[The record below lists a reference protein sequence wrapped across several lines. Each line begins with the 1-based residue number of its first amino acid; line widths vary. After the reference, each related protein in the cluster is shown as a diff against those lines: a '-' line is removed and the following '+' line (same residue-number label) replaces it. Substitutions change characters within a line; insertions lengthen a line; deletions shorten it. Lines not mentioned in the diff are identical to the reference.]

1 MYLTQWLYL
10 LLLFYLSFS
19 FHFPFFL
26 KRYVRDVQSQTHV
39 IMFDDVSFYIHME
52 NKRCYK
58 CLAIVGY
65 FDNVTILGKGSWI
78 YALKHMAHP
87 THLAIVHNFCV
98 WNNSQNFELSHIREI
113 SDKGTLQQYNN
124 CPWKWVLVTLK

>member
-1 MYLTQWLYL
+1 M
-10 LLLFYLSFS
+10 
-19 FHFPFFL
+19 
-26 KRYVRDVQSQTHV
+26 

-78 YALKHMAHP
+78 YALKHIAHP
-87 THLAIVHNFCV
+87 THLAIVAQLLCV
-98 WNNSQNFELSHIREI
+98 KQ
-113 SDKGTLQQYNN
+113 
-124 CPWKWVLVTLK
+124 